1 MGVGHTLKA
10 VGGTRPT
17 PPTHT
22 SPPQAN
28 TEFGYALC
36 DIITEVARLV
46 VGTELSPAVGA
57 YLIDKLSTL
66 EYRLSHGV
74 SEKLQLGAL
83 VGAFVV
89 ARSMMT

>member
-1 MGVGHTLKA
+1 M
-10 VGGTRPT
+10 
-17 PPTHT
+17 
-22 SPPQAN
+22 
-28 TEFGYALC
+28 
-36 DIITEVARLV
+36 

-57 YLIDKLSTL
+57 YLIDKLSTM

-89 ARSMMT
+89 ARSMMA